1 MTAFLIIGALL
12 VLICLGVP
20 IAVALGFV
28 AMATYTVL
36 GETFVLTMFAQ
47 RMVSATTGF
56 TLLAIPF
63 FILAGNLMNT
73 GGITDRIFRF
83 ANALVAHISGGLA
96 QVNIMA
102 SLIFAGMSGTAVADA
117 AGLGQVEIKAM
128 KKAGFDDRFAA
139 AVTAASST
147 IGPVFPPSVPLV
159 IFGGLTGVSVVQLF
173 LAGIIPGLLM
183 TVAMMA
189 AVYFISKR
197 RGYPVAKRAGLGELV
212 SSFFGALLPLLSPA
226 IIIGGAIGGLFT
238 PTEAGVVASLYSLI
252 LGLIVYREIKLKDLP
267 QILWTTIVYSVRVL
281 FIIAAAGFFG
291 WLLVHKRVPDS
302 LIDGLLSLSNE
313 TVIIIAMVTFIL
325 IILGLFLE
333 GVAVIV
339 ITVPLLLP
347 VVTQIGMDPVQF
359 GLLMIMCSMIGLL
372 TPPVGMVLFA
382 VSGVSG
388 VRVTELVKELWPLL
402 IALFIVTLMV
412 AYVPAVST
420 WLPTVFMR

>member
-1 MTAFLIIGALL
+1 MTAFLIIGAL
-12 VLICLGVP
+12 VGLICIGVP
-20 IAVALGFV
+20 IAVALGIV
-28 AMATYTVL
+28 AIATYVVL

-47 RMVSATTGF
+47 RMYSATTGF

-83 ANALVAHISGGLA
+83 SHALVAHISGGLA
-96 QVNIMA
+96 QVNVVA
-102 SLIFAGMSGTAVADA
+102 SLIFSGMSGTAVADA

-128 KKAGFDDRFAA
+128 RDAGFDARFSA
-139 AVTAASST
+139 AVTAASAT

-173 LAGIIPGLLM
+173 LAGVVPGLLM
-183 TVAMMA
+183 TAALMMA
-189 AVYFISKR
+189 VYVVSKR
-197 RGYPVAKRAGLGELV
+197 RGYPVEKRATARELA
-212 SSFFGALLPLLSPA
+212 SSIRGALLPLLAPV
-226 IIIGGAIGGLFT
+226 IIIGGTLGGVFT
-238 PTEAGVVASLYSLI
+238 PTEAGAVVCLYSLA
-252 LGLIVYREIKLKDLP
+252 LGLLVYREIRWSDLP
-267 QILWTTIVYSVRVL
+267 DILWATVVHSVRVL

-302 LIDGLLSLSNE
+302 LIGGMLSLSSDAVV
-313 TVIIIAMVTFIL
+313 VIALITFVL
-325 IILGLFLE
+325 LVLGLFLE

-339 ITVPLLLP
+339 ITVPLLMP

-382 VSGVSG
+382 VSSVSG
-388 VRVTELVKELWPLL
+388 VRVGEISQELWPLL
-402 IALFIVTLMV
+402 IALFVVTLMV
-412 AYVPAVST
+412 AYVPAVSI
-420 WLPTVFMR
+420 WLPTVLVR

>member
-12 VLICLGVP
+12 VLICIGTP

-28 AMATYTVL
+28 AAATYVIL

-47 RMVSATTGF
+47 RMLSATTGF

-128 KKAGFDDRFAA
+128 KDAGFDARFSA

-159 IFGGLTGVSVVQLF
+159 IYGGLTGVSVVQLF

-183 TVAMMA
+183 TIAMMV
-189 AVYFISKR
+189 AVYYISRR
-197 RGYPVAKRAGLGELV
+197 RGYPVSRRAGLGELTR
-212 SSFFGALLPLLSPA
+212 SFLGALLPLLSPA
-226 IIIGGAIGGLFT
+226 IIIGGAIGGMFT
-238 PTEAGVVASLYSLI
+238 PTEAGVVASLYSLF
-252 LGLIVYREIKLKDLP
+252 LGLIIYREIKLSDLP
-267 QILWTTIVYSVRVL
+267 GILWMTIIHSVRVL

-291 WLLVHKRVPDS
+291 WLLTHKRVPNA
-302 LIDGLLSLSNE
+302 LIDGLL
-313 TVIIIAMVTFIL
+313 TVSDEAVIMIAMITFIL
-325 IILGLFLE
+325 IVLGLFLE

-347 VVTQIGMDPVQF
+347 AVMQVGMDPVQF

-402 IALFIVTLMV
+402 IALFVVTLLV
-412 AYVPAVST
+412 AYIPAIST
-420 WLPTVFMR
+420 WLPTVIVR